1 MKITRTTDVTV
12 ELSPEDIADC
22 FCDLY
27 NDEQAMF
34 FNRIA
39 EVTAIWNTRFCIQV
53 ESIID
58 SNMLTKG
65 GKKIILQLGEFD
77 KGNI

>member
-1 MKITRTTDVTV
+1 MKIARTTDVTV
-12 ELSPEDIADC
+12 ELSPEDVADC

-27 NDEQAMF
+27 SDEQAIF

-39 EVTAIWNTRFCIQV
+39 EVTATWNTRFCIQV

-58 SNMLTKG
+58 SNMLTNG
-65 GKKIILQLGEFD
+65 GKKIMLRLGEFD
-77 KGNI
+77 EGDI